1 MNATVKADLK
11 DLIGAGRIERVA
23 AKYRMGEEPSEVTQW
38 SRFDANERFM
48 AMIELRARHLRWRYG
63 VEPGLERVLAI
74 ARRA

>member
-1 MNATVKADLK
+1 MNATVEKDLK
-11 DLIGAGRIERVA
+11 ELIGTGRIDRVA
-23 AKYRMGEEPSEVTQW
+23 TKYRVGEQPSEVTQW
-38 SRFDANERFM
+38 SRLDANERLM

>member
-1 MNATVKADLK
+1 MSATVKADLK

-23 AKYRMGEEPSEVTQW
+23 AKYRVGEEPSEVAQW
-38 SRFDANERFM
+38 SRFGADERLV

-63 VEPGLERVLAI
+63 IEPGLERVLAV